1 MRIQAKRRPPSRR
14 HIHAATDAAESF
26 DDKPPV
32 MSADIGRQT
41 DSGLDDLRLSA
52 HVPVPHAH
60 TLETHAHADISSD
73 HDNSVSRPPATQPRS
88 APVKPG
94 VLSSSVG
101 GVTVTHADTDIMSS
115 AVSSDSVSRPA
126 AAQPHSTAVT
136 AGVLSSSVGGVTVTH
151 ADTDIMSS
159 AVSSSRPA
167 AAQPHSTAVTA
178 GVSTDVI
185 DDVDDIFAD
194 SSLFATCKYFS
205 AFN

>member
-1 MRIQAKRRPPSRR
+1 VRIQAKRRPPSRR

-26 DDKPPV
+26 DDKPSS
-32 MSADIGRQT
+32 MSANIGRQT
-41 DSGLDDLRLSA
+41 ESGLDDLRLSA

-60 TLETHAHADISSD
+60 TLETHAHAD

-136 AGVLSSSVGGVTVTH
+136 AGV
-151 ADTDIMSS
+151 
-159 AVSSSRPA
+159 
-167 AAQPHSTAVTA
+167 
-178 GVSTDVI
+178 STDVI